1 MTKKISQLRN
11 LFTVFLIVEI
21 VILSGLYVFFPKRV
35 ILILIIY
42 ALVKNLIIFFSMM
55 YMGYSLDQNAL
66 TVSEALNQ
74 DAGNALVFGGV
85 ALVQYDDNRNIT
97 WVSDLLLALKV
108 NVVGVKLLEWQP
120 TLAGLFEDE
129 EVKMIDLKGKKF
141 EAYNASASH
150 LIYLKDMTQYVD
162 LEQDYTD
169 QQMCVGYVTIDNYD
183 DTLQNVDEPKAAQIQ
198 SICRKVIVDWAYN
211 NGMIIRRYKSGSYM
225 IFFNERIYKKL
236 VENKFDILDTLKKS
250 CLELDEVITLSIGI
264 GRGTRILAELDQRAS
279 QALQLTYSRG
289 GDQVAIKSGNER
301 VRFFGGRSDTLEK
314 SSKVRARV
322 MATTLGGIIKRSS
335 NVFVMGHKFS
345 DLDSFG
351 SSLGM
356 ARVAQHFGKKVNI
369 IIDDHSLE
377 EKTAGVVELVKHDER
392 YKGLLV
398 DYAETLEY
406 IDKDSLLICVDHHKP
421 SLSISNVLLEKIK
434 NKVVIDHHRRG
445 EEFIDSPIL
454 TYLEPSASS
463 AVELIIELCSYASS
477 DVVFNDFDATIMY
490 AGMLVDTNQFRQRV
504 GVRTFQSAAK
514 LKELGAD
521 VVQAYEFLEDSF
533 SKTVEVMHIT
543 ESAYQFKNDILI
555 AHGRNDEEHQQ
566 VILAKASNRL
576 LNISNVKA
584 AFTVGRVA
592 KNKVSISARSS
603 KDINVQMIMEN
614 MGGGGHFSMAACQ
627 IENVTI
633 DEAMEQL
640 ERAIDEY
647 LKDRGE

>member
-21 VILSGLYVFFPKRV
+21 VILSGLYVFFPRRV

-85 ALVQYDDNRNIT
+85 GLVQYDDNRNIT